1 MYQYS
6 CKNDDIVGS
15 LQNQIL
21 EIYVIVILQII
32 MFYYAFIVLTIDVI
46 YILIEHQVRVLSMQS
61 LFFRSS
67 FQKRIKDI

>member
-21 EIYVIVILQII
+21 EVYVIVILQII

-46 YILIEHQVRVLSMQS
+46 YPYRASGSSELYTIE
-61 LFFRSS
+61 
-67 FQKRIKDI
+67 